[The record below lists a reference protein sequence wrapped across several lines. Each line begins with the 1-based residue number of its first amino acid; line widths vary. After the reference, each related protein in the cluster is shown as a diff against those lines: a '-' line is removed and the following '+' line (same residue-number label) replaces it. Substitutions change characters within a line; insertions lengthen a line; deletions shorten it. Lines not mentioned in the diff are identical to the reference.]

1 MEKKKW
7 HRSPGIKGLLLLFQ
21 YIFLGAVIFSGLF
34 LITSLAHGLRLSDSG
49 KDYLDSTA
57 FANTLYDAAYDV
69 MYGISG
75 TFPYTNVSW
84 KGLAQNEAS
93 QSSDKNASSE
103 AHASLNQTSASQVVD
118 LNEIAND
125 EEISFQNTSGLAYSV
140 SDLEK
145 WAQDFDTS
153 SGNPIVICHQ
163 ASFSAD
169 ESLSRHYYYVDD
181 FLEKIDSGELDFSV
195 DMEYYGFSDSAT
207 EIASYDENLKQLIE
221 DIKDDMQ
228 YGVMD
233 DLSGIQIT
241 SGDGKVLYDSISLY
255 DGYYEPTEAYPPQGA
270 DSILDVLNS
279 NAKWNDRIDE
289 AFESLYSLL
298 SRTDFYI
305 QQEQILKNYSQ
316 GHSNMSYIY
325 INEDDGQVISNDSE
339 LEAQLGYT
347 LERSVTH
354 ADSAIENPTADNMG
368 GTIDYCTKLTDLLK
382 SINDISYV
390 LIQYQPDGFT
400 SNLAGLRKYNTFPGN
415 NVTCDSWKEVA
426 NSLLPAVNSNFI
438 FAAYVDQTFPVSDT
452 FFADKTFFENYSS
465 YQKPVFLFFLLCSFL
480 FLAAFVW
487 LTAIAGRKN
496 SDQKL
501 HLCFFDRWPTELS
514 AGLIL
519 LAWFPVLVRFLQC
532 LSFADYQIGRLR
544 ATSLLDVSLLL
555 KLMILG
561 LYTLFWFQIGYLSLV
576 RRIKAKQL
584 WKNSIL
590 RRLLV
595 LTSRLIHSAS
605 HKLHALAD
613 LYSRNTAARLKA
625 TFAFL
630 CFLFIKYIICGP
642 LLGSMQLFFFF
653 SCLAD
658 LLILLYVITKAC
670 SREQIIKG
678 LREIS
683 NGNLQYKIP
692 LERLWGDDKHIAE
705 YINNI
710 GSGLDAAV
718 ENSVKN
724 ERMKTELITNVSH
737 DLKTPLTSIIGYLS
751 LLTEE
756 NGISPELRQKYL
768 SITLD
773 SAKRLEDLINEFF
786 EITRFN
792 LTHIT
797 LELTRVNI
805 KRLFE
810 QIVFEFGPVM
820 REKNL
825 TCAIDAGSDL
835 MIRCDGDKIQRVFD
849 NLVRNAVNYSFP
861 GTEILLR
868 VKENADN
875 IICVCENHGNTI
887 PEEKLERI
895 FEQFYR
901 LDAARATR
909 SGGAG
914 LGLAIAKE
922 IVELHGGRIR
932 AESRNEMIRF
942 TVVLPKAPATT
953 GMSEDGISARKN

>member
-1 MEKKKW
+1 
-7 HRSPGIKGLLLLFQ
+7 
-21 YIFLGAVIFSGLF
+21 
-34 LITSLAHGLRLSDSG
+34 
-49 KDYLDSTA
+49 
-57 FANTLYDAAYDV
+57 
-69 MYGISG
+69 
-75 TFPYTNVSW
+75 
-84 KGLAQNEAS
+84 
-93 QSSDKNASSE
+93 
-103 AHASLNQTSASQVVD
+103 
-118 LNEIAND
+118 
-125 EEISFQNTSGLAYSV
+125 
-140 SDLEK
+140 
-145 WAQDFDTS
+145 
-153 SGNPIVICHQ
+153 
-163 ASFSAD
+163 
-169 ESLSRHYYYVDD
+169 
-181 FLEKIDSGELDFSV
+181 
-195 DMEYYGFSDSAT
+195 
-207 EIASYDENLKQLIE
+207 
-221 DIKDDMQ
+221 
-228 YGVMD
+228 
-233 DLSGIQIT
+233 
-241 SGDGKVLYDSISLY
+241 
-255 DGYYEPTEAYPPQGA
+255 
-270 DSILDVLNS
+270 
-279 NAKWNDRIDE
+279 
-289 AFESLYSLL
+289 
-298 SRTDFYI
+298 
-305 QQEQILKNYSQ
+305 
-316 GHSNMSYIY
+316 MSYIY

-382 SINDISYV
+382 SINGISYV

-532 LSFADYQIGRLR
+532 LSFADYQTDRLR

-658 LLILLYVITKAC
+658 LLILLYVITKA
-670 SREQIIKG
+670 
-678 LREIS
+678 
-683 NGNLQYKIP
+683 
-692 LERLWGDDKHIAE
+692 AE
-705 YINNI
+705 N
-710 GSGLDAAV
+710 
-718 ENSVKN
+718 
-724 ERMKTELITNVSH
+724 
-737 DLKTPLTSIIGYLS
+737 
-751 LLTEE
+751 
-756 NGISPELRQKYL
+756 
-768 SITLD
+768 
-773 SAKRLEDLINEFF
+773 
-786 EITRFN
+786 
-792 LTHIT
+792 
-797 LELTRVNI
+797 
-805 KRLFE
+805 
-810 QIVFEFGPVM
+810 
-820 REKNL
+820 
-825 TCAIDAGSDL
+825 
-835 MIRCDGDKIQRVFD
+835 
-849 NLVRNAVNYSFP
+849 
-861 GTEILLR
+861 
-868 VKENADN
+868 
-875 IICVCENHGNTI
+875 
-887 PEEKLERI
+887 
-895 FEQFYR
+895 
-901 LDAARATR
+901 R
-909 SGGAG
+909 S
-914 LGLAIAKE
+914 
-922 IVELHGGRIR
+922 
-932 AESRNEMIRF
+932 
-942 TVVLPKAPATT
+942 
-953 GMSEDGISARKN
+953 

>member
-7 HRSPGIKGLLLLFQ
+7 HRNPGIKGLLLLLQ
-21 YIFLGAVIFSGLF
+21 YIFLGTVIFSGLF

-69 MYGISG
+69 MYGISV

-163 ASFSAD
+163 ASSAG
-169 ESLSRHYYYVDD
+169 ESLSRHYYYVQD

-241 SGDGKVLYDSISLY
+241 SGGGKVLYDSISLY

-325 INEDDGQVISNDSE
+325 INEDDGQVISNNSK
-339 LEAQLGYT
+339 LKAQLGYT

-382 SINDISYV
+382 SINGISYV

-438 FAAYVDQTFPVSDT
+438 FAAYVDQAFPVSDT
-452 FFADKTFFENYSS
+452 FATDKTFFENYSR
-465 YQKPVFLFFLLCSFL
+465 YQKPVFLFFLLCGFL

-501 HLCFFDRWPTELS
+501 HLCFLT
-514 AGLIL
+514 AGQ
-519 LAWFPVLVRFLQC
+519 PSFLQ
-532 LSFADYQIGRLR
+532 D
-544 ATSLLDVSLLL
+544 
-555 KLMILG
+555 
-561 LYTLFWFQIGYLSLV
+561 
-576 RRIKAKQL
+576 
-584 WKNSIL
+584 
-590 RRLLV
+590 
-595 LTSRLIHSAS
+595 
-605 HKLHALAD
+605 
-613 LYSRNTAARLKA
+613 
-625 TFAFL
+625 
-630 CFLFIKYIICGP
+630 
-642 LLGSMQLFFFF
+642 
-653 SCLAD
+653 
-658 LLILLYVITKAC
+658 
-670 SREQIIKG
+670 
-678 LREIS
+678 
-683 NGNLQYKIP
+683 
-692 LERLWGDDKHIAE
+692 
-705 YINNI
+705 
-710 GSGLDAAV
+710 
-718 ENSVKN
+718 
-724 ERMKTELITNVSH
+724 
-737 DLKTPLTSIIGYLS
+737 
-751 LLTEE
+751 
-756 NGISPELRQKYL
+756 
-768 SITLD
+768 
-773 SAKRLEDLINEFF
+773 
-786 EITRFN
+786 
-792 LTHIT
+792 
-797 LELTRVNI
+797 
-805 KRLFE
+805 
-810 QIVFEFGPVM
+810 
-820 REKNL
+820 
-825 TCAIDAGSDL
+825 
-835 MIRCDGDKIQRVFD
+835 
-849 NLVRNAVNYSFP
+849 
-861 GTEILLR
+861 
-868 VKENADN
+868 
-875 IICVCENHGNTI
+875 
-887 PEEKLERI
+887 
-895 FEQFYR
+895 
-901 LDAARATR
+901 
-909 SGGAG
+909 
-914 LGLAIAKE
+914 
-922 IVELHGGRIR
+922 
-932 AESRNEMIRF
+932 
-942 TVVLPKAPATT
+942 
-953 GMSEDGISARKN
+953 